1 MFLLVLDEN
10 YLSKSTSTLHVSDPS
25 RSHNSAFNI
34 EKTVADLIDFL
45 ASHNL
50 GPLWSFEEIT
60 AKMWTSK
67 SAMELT
73 RFTQCLSR
81 IFHDSIP
88 LTRVTQRWAEVAFQY
103 GLSSSSRH
111 YAGRSLQ
118 IFRALEVPLTFQVLA
133 DLLSRL
139 VETVTE
145 PGDDLQ
151 GYVTELVLTL
161 NTCTSTL
168 GAAEDTVADESA
180 SPQDKTQVT
189 PKSDKSKDGRY
200 GHSRTTSCN
209 LVGGGDFG

>member
-1 MFLLVLDEN
+1 MFLDDN
-10 YLSKSTSTLHVSDPS
+10 YLSVSTSTLHASDPS
-25 RSHNSAFNI
+25 RSHHSISINT

-45 ASHNL
+45 ASHNS

-60 AKMWTSK
+60 AKQWTSK

-73 RFTQCLSR
+73 RFVQCLSR
-81 IFHDSIP
+81 IFHDSVP

-168 GAAEDTVADESA
+168 GNAEETVHVAEENT
-180 SPQDKTQVT
+180 SPQEKQTT
-189 PKSDKSKDGRY
+189 PKSEKSKQ
-200 GHSRTTSCN
+200 GHCRTTSCN
-209 LVGGGDFG
+209 LVGSGDFGTEL